1 MDHYY
6 DTDPEIQESELKI
19 QYYKNVIDTLTDI
32 FNELAQS
39 KNEMGEQEG
48 EAASSSGGGEGYPA
62 VTKWETGI
70 KRGSA
75 NPLGN
80 TKWKDS
86 YTITRGKANT
96 LL

>member
-1 MDHYY
+1 MSDIDINYY
-6 DTDPEIQESELKI
+6 IRMLRSLIGNKVEFE
-19 QYYKNVIDTLTDI
+19 
-32 FNELAQS
+32 
-39 KNEMGEQEG
+39 EQETDG
-48 EAASSSGGGEGYPA
+48 ATTSSGPPPAYPA

-75 NPLGN
+75 NQVGN

>member
-1 MDHYY
+1 MSDIDINYY
-6 DTDPEIQESELKI
+6 IRMLRSLIGNKVEFE
-19 QYYKNVIDTLTDI
+19 
-32 FNELAQS
+32 
-39 KNEMGEQEG
+39 EQETG
-48 EAASSSGGGEGYPA
+48 GATTSSGPPPPYPA

-75 NPLGN
+75 NQVGN

>member
-1 MDHYY
+1 
-6 DTDPEIQESELKI
+6 
-19 QYYKNVIDTLTDI
+19 
-32 FNELAQS
+32 
-39 KNEMGEQEG
+39 MGEQEG

>member
-1 MDHYY
+1 MRKIDDLINLYKELTPAPV
-6 DTDPEIQESELKI
+6 DTEL
-19 QYYKNVIDTLTDI
+19 
-32 FNELAQS
+32 
-39 KNEMGEQEG
+39 GEQG
-48 EAASSSGGGEGYPA
+48 TDAGATATGGKAPAYPA
-62 VTKWETGI
+62 VTKWETGV

-75 NPLGN
+75 NQIGN

>member
-1 MDHYY
+1 MAVKTLD
-6 DTDPEIQESELKI
+6 
-19 QYYKNVIDTLTDI
+19 IDTLIDI
-32 FNELAQS
+32 FNELSQI
-39 KNEMGEQEG
+39 KNEMGEQDG
-48 EAASSSGGGEGYPA
+48 EAAAASTGGGTGYPS

-70 KRGSA
+70 KRGPA
-75 NPLGN
+75 NQIGN

>member
-1 MDHYY
+1 MSDIDINYY
-6 DTDPEIQESELKI
+6 IRMLRSLIGNKVEFE
-19 QYYKNVIDTLTDI
+19 
-32 FNELAQS
+32 
-39 KNEMGEQEG
+39 EQETG
-48 EAASSSGGGEGYPA
+48 GATTGSGPPPPYPA

-75 NPLGN
+75 NQVGN

>member
-1 MDHYY
+1 MSDIDINYY
-6 DTDPEIQESELKI
+6 IRMLRSLIGNKVEFEEQDTGG
-19 QYYKNVIDTLTDI
+19 TAT
-32 FNELAQS
+32 
-39 KNEMGEQEG
+39 
-48 EAASSSGGGEGYPA
+48 SSGPPPAYPT

-75 NPLGN
+75 NQIGN